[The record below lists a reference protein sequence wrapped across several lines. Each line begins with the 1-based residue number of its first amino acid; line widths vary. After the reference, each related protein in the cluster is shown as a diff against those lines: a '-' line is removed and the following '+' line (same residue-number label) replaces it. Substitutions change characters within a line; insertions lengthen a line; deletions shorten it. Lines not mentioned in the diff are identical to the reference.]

1 MKVAPTPAVGETRDE
16 FKFKKQPKFDDNTG
30 ATSSYTCLDR
40 VLELG
45 RKLFAGYNK
54 LQVSHRGMYS
64 LERLKA
70 FQAYCEKTSTAH
82 AVAVC
87 LLTPVPPLL
96 GIVLLECIPVVDP
109 DLGWKANF
117 GFWVRFFLS
126 GMIIALCTTYQI
138 SGLIERLHL
147 SLLKSVRI
155 AVMVMTLYAGTLVV
169 IAAVWVFPVP
179 FGVVVGIG
187 PCFLVFSF
195 ILVFTIGLKT
205 FKANPGLTH
214 EIQLQF
220 CVLGVQGL
228 IAILYPAFSGI
239 YAKASSNERAGLVL
253 LLPLT
258 KLTMKNIVAWAS
270 SHLEDQVPLIAVF
283 SIEVFNA
290 LYVATCMQS
299 TKSTLATVIIISFD
313 VVSGIF
319 TFYSLIHRTRAIQRQ
334 MQRLEADLATEKH
347 ESGDLVPKVMAASQH
362 LRSFRTRRGPV
373 IRVRAPLRLLL
384 DVENERVLESLTR
397 HLVSFEKREAVRVPI
412 ATKMGIPQGEDQK
425 LELVESA
432 LQLLFNCEYHVLV
445 EYVECAVPLIF
456 GIYLSILC
464 QLPSRKFYP
473 MTRDMVGGQ
482 LESMLTS
489 LSVYVA
495 LEILSFVVM
504 HVALTCKFKLSALY
518 LLAFVLETQVVQIQA
533 RLFFWIVFILQFT
546 LQHYGVDFS
555 FHFAWIHQH

>member
-179 FGVVVGIG
+179 FGVVVGI
-187 PCFLVFSF
+187 
-195 ILVFTIGLKT
+195 
-205 FKANPGLTH
+205 
-214 EIQLQF
+214 
-220 CVLGVQGL
+220 
-228 IAILYPAFSGI
+228 
-239 YAKASSNERAGLVL
+239 
-253 LLPLT
+253 
-258 KLTMKNIVAWAS
+258 
-270 SHLEDQVPLIAVF
+270 
-283 SIEVFNA
+283 
-290 LYVATCMQS
+290 
-299 TKSTLATVIIISFD
+299 
-313 VVSGIF
+313 
-319 TFYSLIHRTRAIQRQ
+319 
-334 MQRLEADLATEKH
+334 
-347 ESGDLVPKVMAASQH
+347 
-362 LRSFRTRRGPV
+362 
-373 IRVRAPLRLLL
+373 
-384 DVENERVLESLTR
+384 
-397 HLVSFEKREAVRVPI
+397 
-412 ATKMGIPQGEDQK
+412 
-425 LELVESA
+425 
-432 LQLLFNCEYHVLV
+432 
-445 EYVECAVPLIF
+445 
-456 GIYLSILC
+456 
-464 QLPSRKFYP
+464 
-473 MTRDMVGGQ
+473 
-482 LESMLTS
+482 
-489 LSVYVA
+489 VYVA